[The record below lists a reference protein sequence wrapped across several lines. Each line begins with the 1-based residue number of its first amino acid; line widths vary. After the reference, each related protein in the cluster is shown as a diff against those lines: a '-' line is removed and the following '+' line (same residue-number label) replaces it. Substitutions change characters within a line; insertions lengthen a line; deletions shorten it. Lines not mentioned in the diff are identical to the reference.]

1 MSCFICQPSPLP
13 LLTSL
18 LSPPSH
24 PPCSLPQSTKTR
36 GKLSHPPGPAQGDQE
51 LTAGHQTPRGPWQRQ
66 LMWETGPIMPRGY
79 GSSFLGRTRNPLW
92 AGLAERL
99 SYVMTII
106 TTVGTSEPTAPAAGL
121 QAAELS
127 SCSLTQALAP
137 FKTSRGAARKLS
149 QALLLLSRNPLYPAW
164 GPSSPQIHSPP
175 QAQQN
180 RPPPA
185 SPPTP
190 KPWRHSEASRGLGK
204 IRGPSQRF

>member
-1 MSCFICQPSPLP
+1 
-13 LLTSL
+13 
-18 LSPPSH
+18 
-24 PPCSLPQSTKTR
+24 
-36 GKLSHPPGPAQGDQE
+36 
-51 LTAGHQTPRGPWQRQ
+51 
-66 LMWETGPIMPRGY
+66 MWETGPIMPRGY

-137 FKTSRGAARKLS
+137 FKTSRGAARKSS
-149 QALLLLSRNPLYPAW
+149 QALLLLSRNPLYPA
-164 GPSSPQIHSPP
+164 GGQVASRSTAP

-185 SPPTP
+185 SPPTR
-190 KPWRHSEASRGLGK
+190 KPWRHSEASRELGK

>member
-1 MSCFICQPSPLP
+1 
-13 LLTSL
+13 
-18 LSPPSH
+18 
-24 PPCSLPQSTKTR
+24 
-36 GKLSHPPGPAQGDQE
+36 
-51 LTAGHQTPRGPWQRQ
+51 
-66 LMWETGPIMPRGY
+66 MPRGY

-106 TTVGTSEPTAPAAGL
+106 TTVGTSESTAPAAGL

-137 FKTSRGAARKLS
+137 FKTSRGAARKSS
-149 QALLLLSRNPLYPAW
+149 QALLRSGLLLSPNPLYPA
-164 GPSSPQIHSPP
+164 GGQVASRSTAP

-180 RPPPA
+180 RPPTA

-190 KPWRHSEASRGLGK
+190 SPEGTVRPAMSLGRSGAPHRGSDHGLLVGLSSELVKTPLSSSPW
-204 IRGPSQRF
+204 GPQGRAPA

>member
-1 MSCFICQPSPLP
+1 
-13 LLTSL
+13 
-18 LSPPSH
+18 
-24 PPCSLPQSTKTR
+24 
-36 GKLSHPPGPAQGDQE
+36 
-51 LTAGHQTPRGPWQRQ
+51 
-66 LMWETGPIMPRGY
+66 MPRGY

-175 QAQQN
+175 
-180 RPPPA
+180 PGPA
-185 SPPTP
+185 EPTP
-190 KPWRHSEASRGLGK
+190 TCISPDPQALEA
-204 IRGPSQRF
+204 Q